1 LKVLGGGRID
11 PDVPRLFGGSRR
23 PHLETEAAYLAQGA
37 TVLCDGM
44 EAKYGACPLFIQ
56 CDIRDVAL
64 LREATGAAKAAH
76 GPVSVL
82 INNAA
87 RDDRHTL
94 DALSVEKWD
103 QSIAINLRPHFF
115 TAQAVIPAL
124 VATPS
129 AAGGYEIV
137 VDCLPTCLGVNRVQE
152 LPISIAAVSSSLSCS
167 IQSSMARSGLPSPG
181 TAVSDSG
188 IERPSRADSHV
199 AAAFKVG

>member
-1 LKVLGGGRID
+1 VVASIRAFHAFSAAVGGHILRLKRPIS
-11 PDVPRLFGGSRR
+11 PRAPPS
-23 PHLETEAAYLAQGA
+23 
-37 TVLCDGM
+37 C
-44 EAKYGACPLFIQ
+44 
-56 CDIRDVAL
+56 
-64 LREATGAAKAAH
+64 ATGWKRNTAPAHSSSNATSATSHYSGRLQAPH